1 MPCSICGI
9 HGHNK
14 KTCGKSNN
22 TMPKNSAFYGD
33 YKQNVKQ
40 NWDYAK
46 KEKLKTGQKGPVFKK
61 NYAAMKKSPQKK
73 ANPFDGYCVFK

>member
-1 MPCSICGI
+1 MEFTVIIRKPVENLIIQCL
-9 HGHNK
+9 
-14 KTCGKSNN
+14 KTLR
-22 TMPKNSAFYGD
+22 FIGD

-46 KEKLKTGQKGPVFKK
+46 AKKQKTGQKGPVFKK
-61 NYAAMKKSPQKK
+61 NYAAMKKTPQKK

>member
-33 YKQNVKQ
+33 FKQNVK
-40 NWDYAK
+40 NNCSYYAK
-46 KEKLKTGQKGPVFKK
+46 CTIYRKVFKLFLEITLFLFLSF
-61 NYAAMKKSPQKK
+61 M
-73 ANPFDGYCVFK
+73 